1 MNMFR
6 FLLGVMMARNVNADS
21 AAALKSGVAAG
32 ILEPPA
38 AALLF
43 AKKLADMAAPPPTPV
58 RGKPDTKPL
67 ENSPERPSAPDT
79 KPPHDAPDKPKRG

>member
-32 ILEPPA
+32 VLEPPA

-58 RGKPDTKPL
+58 RGG
-67 ENSPERPSAPDT
+67 EPDT
-79 KPPHDAPDKPKRG
+79 KPPPDAPDKPKRG